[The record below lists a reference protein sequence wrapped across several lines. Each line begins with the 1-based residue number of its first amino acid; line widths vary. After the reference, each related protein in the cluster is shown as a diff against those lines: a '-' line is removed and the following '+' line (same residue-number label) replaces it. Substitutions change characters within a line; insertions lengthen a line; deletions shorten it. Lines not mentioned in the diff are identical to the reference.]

1 MAIQEHLRWNSFMI
15 SSGVIPSTVD
25 EILNEVDEQGRH
37 TDGRNNDCRRHC
49 NITSFNGLVEYRK
62 MIAKR
67 DGKSEL
73 ECDVIL
79 YDYQLLDD
87 AWWLAK
93 ACGYKIVRLS
103 DVKTA
108 LK

>member
-15 SSGVIPSTVD
+15 SRGFIPSTVEQILD
-25 EILNEVDEQGRH
+25 ELDGQGRH
-37 TDGRNNDCRRHC
+37 TDGRSNECRRHC
-49 NITSFNGLVEYRK
+49 NITTFKGLVEYRK

-87 AWWLAK
+87 AWWLAN
-93 ACGYKIVRLS
+93 ACGYKIVRI
-103 DVKTA
+103 DDAKTA
-108 LK
+108 TK